1 MKNVFVRRFFLLT
14 IFLVIGLFVLPVKAD
29 YAVSLIPEAL
39 LEDASSV
46 YRENH
51 MEVFFT
57 GPGRFTVR
65 RQFAVTVLNENGKG
79 PDILTI
85 QYDSNSSPRFTNG
98 EIFDA
103 DGNSITR
110 IRRRDLIDQSNV
122 SDFSLYEDNRIMGYI
137 PRISSYP
144 YTVSYEYETSY
155 SRGMYY
161 AMSFYPVP
169 AFNRSTQ
176 KSSLMITWS
185 DDMELF
191 LREYNIDNV
200 KAEVS
205 EISNSKQILWNFEN
219 INAIRR
225 EHLSPVL
232 SHFAPH
238 IMFAPEKF
246 EYDGYHGSNAS
257 WEDFGKWVWTLNQGR
272 DHLSPERIAHLNAL
286 VADFDNDR
294 EKVKAIYQF
303 MQSRTRYVNI
313 SLGIGGMQPF
323 DAETVDRTGYG
334 DCKALTNYMMAMLK
348 AVGIESFYTLV
359 RAGAGRYNIVNDFT
373 SNQFNHVILSVPLE
387 NDTIWLECTSQILPF
402 NHLGDFTDNR
412 PVLIV
417 REDGGHLVRTPAY
430 SRHQNINNSKT
441 IIQLDLQGHGT
452 GNLRMDYG
460 GIYFVDYMP
469 ALRLNSDEQQ
479 RWLYRNFSFPDYTI
493 NSHSLA
499 EVTDDSPVAVIE
511 MDISLRS
518 YASTSGQRMFV
529 PLNLVSAS
537 RSTPPRI
544 RNRQNP
550 FVLNFERSV
559 SDTLIF
565 QLPAGFEVES
575 SLNEYSLESEFGKF
589 QTEFI
594 VKENE
599 LWYIRKLETF
609 RGFFPPEKYQDFF
622 RFHQSVTRADAQ
634 RITFVR
640 SR

>member
-1 MKNVFVRRFFLLT
+1 MKNHPFSRIVLLSQFL
-14 IFLVIGLFVLPVKAD
+14 IIWLFASPAIAD
-29 YAVSLIPEAL
+29 YAVSHIPEAL
-39 LEDASSV
+39 LEDANSV

-51 MEVFFT
+51 MEVIFT

-65 RQFAVTVLNENGKG
+65 RHIAVTILNENGKG
-79 PDILTI
+79 PDVLTI

-110 IRRRDLIDQSNV
+110 LRRRDLMDQSNV
-122 SDFSLYEDNRIMGYI
+122 SDISLYEDNRIMGYI

-144 YTVSYEYETSY
+144 YTVSYEYEISY

-176 KSSLMITWS
+176 KSSLRITYS

-191 LREYNIDNV
+191 LREFNLDDV
-200 KAEVS
+200 KAE
-205 EISNSKQILWNFEN
+205 ISNVRNSKQMFWNFEN
-219 INAIRR
+219 INAIRW

-232 SHFAPH
+232 SYFAPR
-238 IMFAPEKF
+238 IMFAPKKF
-246 EYDGYHGSNAS
+246 EYDGYQGSNES
-257 WEDFGKWVWTLNQGR
+257 WEDFGKWIWAMNQGR
-272 DHLSPERIAHLNAL
+272 DNLPPERVAHLNAL
-286 VADFDNDR
+286 VANFDNDR
-294 EKVKAIYQF
+294 DKVRAIYKF

-313 SLGIGGMQPF
+313 SLGIGGLQPF

-359 RAGAGRYNIVNDFT
+359 RSGVGRYNIVNDFT
-373 SNQFNHVILSVPLE
+373 SNQFDHVILSVPLE

-417 REDGGHLVRTPAY
+417 REDGGHLIRTPAY
-430 SRHQNINNSKT
+430 SRSQNINNSKT

-469 ALRLNSDEQQ
+469 ALRLSSDEQQ
-479 RWLYRNFSFPDYTI
+479 RWLYRNFSFPNYTI
-493 NSHSLA
+493 NNHSLA
-499 EVTDDSPVAVIE
+499 AVADDSPVAVIE

-544 RNRQNP
+544 RNRQHP

-565 QLPAGFEVES
+565 RLPAGFEPET
-575 SLNEYSLESEFGKF
+575 SLNEFSLESEFGSF

-594 VKENE
+594 VKDNE
-599 LWYIRKLETF
+599 IWYIRKLETY
-609 RGFFPPEKYQDFF
+609 RGFFPAEKYQDFF

-634 RITFVR
+634 RIAFVR
-640 SR
+640 RQ